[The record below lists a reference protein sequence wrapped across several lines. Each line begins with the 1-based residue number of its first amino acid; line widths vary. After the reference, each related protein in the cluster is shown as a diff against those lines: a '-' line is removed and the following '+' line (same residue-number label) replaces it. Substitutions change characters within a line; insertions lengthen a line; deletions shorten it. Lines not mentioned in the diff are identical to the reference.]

1 MNLLDLQDILE
12 RFSLISGL
20 SAEEALLWEPL
31 LLDAQYEIES
41 KLKTDIDQTAHG
53 RRLNVA
59 AAALGFYKYTL
70 YRLSGTG
77 MGSFSAGDL
86 SISLNDKESINIALN
101 IWQEAKASIYD
112 LLEDSDFLFKSFNYC

>member
-1 MNLLDLQDILE
+1 MDLQEILE

-20 SAEEALLWEPL
+20 SDEEASLWEPL
-31 LLDAQYEIES
+31 LIDAQKEIES
-41 KLKTDIDQTAHG
+41 KLKSSVDQEADG

-70 YRLSGTG
+70 YRLSGSG

-86 SISLNDKESINIALN
+86 SINLNDKESINIALN

-112 LLEDSDFLFKSFNYC
+112 LLKDDDFLFQSLDYC